1 MNVGIAI
8 RKVLKVIR
16 MFEKEVTLIGEDGLI
31 LDKGKPIKNT
41 SENTVRMAI
50 MTFNS
55 ASMIPS
61 DTFNS
66 NSYFE
71 DKKEAYY
78 IITDENINIC
88 TNMKV
93 ITDDVVYRINK
104 IEENYNSFLRMEL
117 VIDDK
122 RN

>member
-1 MNVGIAI
+1 
-8 RKVLKVIR
+8 
-16 MFEKEVTLIGEDGLI
+16 
-31 LDKGKPIKNT
+31 
-41 SENTVRMAI
+41 

-55 ASMIPS
+55 AFMIPN

-78 IITDENINIC
+78 IITDENLNIC

-93 ITDDVVYRINK
+93 ISDDVVYRINK